1 MWNFFHSME
10 NYQPAIMGAP
20 VATCLKHSLQLT
32 VRISQ
37 NKITPKQKQL
47 QITAANR
54 KPKTN
59 SKTSLSFFG

>member
-1 MWNFFHSME
+1 ME

-37 NKITPKQKQL
+37 KRNKPQFLFLFLKK
-47 QITAANR
+47 N
-54 KPKTN
+54 K
-59 SKTSLSFFG
+59 